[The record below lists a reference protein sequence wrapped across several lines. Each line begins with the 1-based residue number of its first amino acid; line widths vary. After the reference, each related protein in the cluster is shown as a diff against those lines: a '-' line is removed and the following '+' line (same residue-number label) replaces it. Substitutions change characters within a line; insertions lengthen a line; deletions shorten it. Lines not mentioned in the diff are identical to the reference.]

1 MKTEEKIIENILL
14 PEVQNLGY
22 RLMRVKVLRE
32 NNLTLQIMI
41 DRNDQS
47 EITVEDCEI
56 VSRTVSPVL
65 DIDCP
70 IVDEYFLEVSS
81 PGIDRPLISAADFD
95 NYSGFDVRI
104 EMSTMVDGRK
114 RFKGKLMGLEKNMV
128 KILVENVAYK
138 LPYDDIFRAK
148 LILTQELL
156 DV

>member
-1 MKTEEKIIENILL
+1 MKTEEKTIEKILL

-41 DRNDQS
+41 DRNDHS

-56 VSRTVSPVL
+56 VSRAVSPVL
-65 DIDCP
+65 DIDCT

-95 NYSGFDVRI
+95 NYSGFDARI

-114 RFKGKLMGLEKNMV
+114 RFKGKLMGLEKKMV

-138 LPYDDIFRAK
+138 LPHDDIFRAK

>member
-1 MKTEEKIIENILL
+1 MKTEEKIIEKILL

-41 DRNDQS
+41 DRYDKS

-56 VSRTVSPVL
+56 VSRTVSPIL

-70 IVDEYFLEVSS
+70 IGDEYFLEVSS

-128 KILVENVAYK
+128 KILVENVGYK

>member
-1 MKTEEKIIENILL
+1 
-14 PEVQNLGY
+14 
-22 RLMRVKVLRE
+22 
-32 NNLTLQIMI
+32 
-41 DRNDQS
+41 
-47 EITVEDCEI
+47 
-56 VSRTVSPVL
+56 
-65 DIDCP
+65 
-70 IVDEYFLEVSS
+70 VSS

>member
-1 MKTEEKIIENILL
+1 MGLGMKL
-14 PEVQNLGY
+14 
-22 RLMRVKVLRE
+22 
-32 NNLTLQIMI
+32 I
-41 DRNDQS
+41 DYKTYLN
-47 EITVEDCEI
+47 TFY
-56 VSRTVSPVL
+56 L
-65 DIDCP
+65 
-70 IVDEYFLEVSS
+70 VDEYFLEVSS

-95 NYSGFDVRI
+95 NYSGFYVRI

-128 KILVENVAYK
+128 KILVENVVYK

>member
-70 IVDEYFLEVSS
+70 IVDEYFLEESS

-114 RFKGKLMGLEKNMV
+114 RFKGKLMGLENNMV

-138 LPYDDIFRAK
+138 LPYDGIFRAK